1 MEYLVKISPR
11 TERDLA
17 HLFQEINADQCEAAF
32 DWYWGLK
39 EAILR
44 LQEHPNRCPVTRKK
58 GDLRHLLFGQRPHVY
73 RVIFRIL
80 EKQKYV
86 DVLHVR
92 HGARR
97 KFKESDLV

>member
-11 TERDLA
+11 AERDLA
-17 HLFQEINADQCEAAF
+17 HLFQEINADQCEVAF
-32 DWYWGLK
+32 DWYWDLK

-44 LQEHPNRCPVTRKK
+44 SQEQPNRCPVTRKK
-58 GDLRHLLFGQRPHVY
+58 GELRHLLFGQRPPVY
-73 RVIFRIL
+73 RVIVRIL
-80 EKQKYV
+80 EIQKYV